1 MKYVIDACSLIYL
14 TKIGM
19 KEIFLDSFNVI
30 ITESV
35 KGELLRDVDKFP
47 DAKIIKKNI
56 DKKKL
61 ASTKFE
67 GVNKLESINLGQGE
81 LDTIRIALH
90 QELIPITDDLQGI
103 RYAKSKGLKPKTNEI
118 IMIKLLETEMIN
130 LKDFIEKLQNLAT
143 IKSLSIE
150 IVNFFIEQA
159 ESLNR
164 GKMNNMKGENQK

>member
-14 TKIGM
+14 AKIDL

-30 ITESV
+30 IAESV
-35 KGELLRDVDKFP
+35 KEELLRDVDKFP

-67 GVNKLESINLGQGE
+67 DSNKLESIHLGQGE
-81 LDTIRIALH
+81 LDTVRIAFH

-103 RYAKSKGLKPKTNEI
+103 RYAKSKGLTPKTSEI
-118 IMIKLLETEMIN
+118 IMLKLLETEMIT
-130 LKDFIEKLQNLAT
+130 LKEFTEKFQNLAL
-143 IKSLSIE
+143 IKSLSIG

-159 ESLNR
+159 QSLNK
-164 GKMNNMKGENQK
+164 GKND

>member
-14 TKIGM
+14 AKIDL

-30 ITESV
+30 IAESV
-35 KGELLRDVDKFP
+35 KEELLRDADKFP

-67 GVNKLESINLGQGE
+67 NSNKLESIYLGQGE
-81 LDTIRIALH
+81 LDTVRIALH

-103 RYAKSKGLKPKTNEI
+103 RYAKSKGLTPKTSEI
-118 IMIKLLETEMIN
+118 IMLKLLELEMIT
-130 LKDFIEKLQNLAT
+130 LKEFTEKFQSLAS
-143 IKSLSIE
+143 IKSLSIG

-159 ESLNR
+159 RFLNK
-164 GKMNNMKGENQK
+164 GKND